1 MLGKEKEEIRQ
12 MKVASSGEG
21 ESHTS
26 PSSQI
31 DQVCTG
37 ESNGNSS
44 SNGYYFRERAYIFIQ
59 NGEAELVHYLA

>member
-1 MLGKEKEEIRQ
+1 MCGKEKEEIRQ
-12 MKVASSGEG
+12 MKVASSVKR

-26 PSSQI
+26 LSSQI

-44 SNGYYFRERAYIFIQ
+44 STGYYFRERAYIFIQ
-59 NGEAELVHYLA
+59 NTEA